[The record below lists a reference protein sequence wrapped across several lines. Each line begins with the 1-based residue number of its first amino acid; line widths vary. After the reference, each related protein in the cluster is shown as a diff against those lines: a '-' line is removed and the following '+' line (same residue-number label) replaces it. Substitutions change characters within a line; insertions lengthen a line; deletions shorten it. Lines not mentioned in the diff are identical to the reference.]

1 MAEFTKRA
9 LEESLKRMLMKKP
22 VNKIT
27 INDITEDCGVN
38 RATFYYH
45 FKDIY
50 DLVEWSCEED
60 SKRAADG
67 NTTYDTWEQGF
78 LNIFYAIEENKPFI
92 LNVYHYVSQ
101 EQITQY
107 LYRVVYRL
115 IKDVVEECAEGM
127 SVREE
132 DKKFIAD
139 FYKFAFVGIILD
151 WIRNDMKT
159 SPEQLVA
166 RISALIEGDVVRML
180 EKCRIDSDSNKLLF
194 LSKKTTM
201 QLYC

>member
-1 MAEFTKRA
+1 MSNRTKLQ
-9 LEESLKRMLMKKP
+9 LEDAFKELLLEKTFH
-22 VNKIT
+22 KIT
-27 INDITEDCGVN
+27 IKDLTDKCHIS
-38 RATFYYH
+38 RMAFYYH

-180 EKCRIDSDSNKLLF
+180 EKCRID
-194 LSKKTTM
+194 
-201 QLYC
+201 

>member
-139 FYKFAFVGIILD
+139 FYKFAFVGLVID
-151 WIRNDMKT
+151 WIRKGMKENPKDIIERLNT
-159 SPEQLVA
+159 LVSGN
-166 RISALIEGDVVRML
+166 IETALERYRTDRHNI
-180 EKCRIDSDSNKLLF
+180 K
-194 LSKKTTM
+194 
-201 QLYC
+201 